1 MRIITYIFK
10 IIVRLTFISFPKI
23 AHLIS
28 AFNPNVVSESMCFCG
43 HRYKILP
50 IALTALHFTL
60 SLSFAA
66 LTLT

>member
-1 MRIITYIFK
+1 M
-10 IIVRLTFISFPKI
+10 RLTFISFPKT
-23 AHLIS
+23 AQLIS
-28 AFNPNVVSESMCFCG
+28 AFNPNVVSESICFCG

-66 LTLT
+66 LTLI